1 MTEQGI
7 TAIQHFFTVV
17 FALVGVYPITLV
29 ISAWLAGKIP
39 Q

>member
-7 TAIQHFFTVV
+7 TAIQHFFTVI
-17 FALVGVYPITLV
+17 FAIAGAVPVVLIITE
-29 ISAWLAGKIP
+29 WLARKIP

>member
-7 TAIQHFFTVV
+7 AAIQHFFTLV
-17 FALVGVYPITLV
+17 FAVTGVYPIVMV
-29 ISAWLAGKIP
+29 ISSWLAGKIP